1 MTIKFPV
8 DENRPFYGKFWPEG
22 VPHQLD
28 YDYSWTLNDLL
39 DDSVKNFPND
49 PVIWFLDTWV
59 TYLEFKEMVDKFAT
73 SLFKLG
79 IRKGDVVAIYLPN
92 SIQYAVSFYGTIRI
106 GAIPS
111 GINPTY
117 KPGEILHQ
125 IKMINAKFIVALDY
139 LYEENFTEIIDKWNF
154 EKIIYTNITDL
165 ASGLSKLKKWL
176 GKKLKK
182 IPTGKVD
189 HPNAISFLECLNI
202 EPNPPKVSIN
212 PAEDAATLIM
222 TGGTTGIPKASIQT
236 HQNLVANAIQAQ
248 LFGTRQRDP
257 ENPDM
262 LLGHRTAM
270 IGVLPLF
277 HSFALTAVMNLAIR
291 VGGWMILFAKP
302 PSAEELLKQITS
314 LPNPNG
320 MIYCGAEILFQR
332 IAVLPESTISK
343 YSQDGKFPFVV
354 CISSAGPLHD
364 YVREAFEKKT
374 GAKLTELYGLTE
386 GGPGISGNNLYGYRE
401 PGYIGVPFPGTDWH
415 IFPADDFEKG
425 PIETLG
431 EEGTGEICACGPQVM
446 KGYLNNPERTKATIK
461 EWDDRKWLL
470 TGDIGFMDEFGRI
483 KIRDRKKQLIKMAG
497 HSVFPAEVET
507 LIGNHPKVLEVAVA
521 GLPDKKTGEAVK
533 AWISLKPEYV
543 GTITAEELHTW
554 CKENITHWKAPKY
567 VEIIEQIP
575 KNIIGKVQ
583 RRYLQ
588 EHDPLY
594 EGKNK

>member
-8 DENRPFYGKFWPEG
+8 DENRPFYGKFWPKG

-39 DDSVKNFPND
+39 DDVVKKFPDD

-59 TYLEFKEMVDKFAT
+59 TYLEFKDMVDKFAT
-73 SLFKLG
+73 SLHKMG
-79 IRKGDVVAIYLPN
+79 IRKGDVIAIYLPN
-92 SIQYAVSFYGTIRI
+92 SIQYVVSFYGSIKI

-125 IKMINAKFIVALDY
+125 IKMIDAKYIVALDS
-139 LYEENFTEIIDKWNF
+139 LYEENITEIIDEWNF
-154 EKIIYTNITDL
+154 EKVIYTNITDL
-165 ASGLSKLKKWL
+165 ARGMSKIKIWL

-182 IPTGKVD
+182 IPIGKVD

-202 EPNPPKVSIN
+202 EPNPPNIPIN
-212 PAEDAATLIM
+212 AADDAATFIM

-236 HQNLVANAIQAQ
+236 HQNLVANATQAEM
-248 LFGTRQRDP
+248 FGTRQIDP
-257 ENPDM
+257 DNPDM
-262 LLGHRTAM
+262 ILGHRTAM

-277 HSFALTAVMNLAIR
+277 HSFALTAVMNLCIR
-291 VGGWMILFAKP
+291 VGGWMVLFAKP
-302 PSAEELLKQITS
+302 PPAEELLKQITS

-332 IAVLPESTISK
+332 IAVLSESVIAK
-343 YSQDGKFPFVV
+343 YSKNGKFPFVV

-364 YVREAFEKKT
+364 YVREPFEKKT
-374 GAKLTELYGLTE
+374 RAKLTELYGLTE

-401 PGYIGVPFPGTDWH
+401 PGFIGVPFPGTDWY
-415 IFPADDFEKG
+415 IFPADDFDAG
-425 PIETLG
+425 PIEILG

-446 KGYLNNPERTKATIK
+446 KGYLNNPERTAATIK
-461 EWDDRKWLL
+461 EWDGRKWLL
-470 TGDIGFMDEFGRI
+470 TGDIGYMDEHGRI

-533 AWISLKPEYV
+533 AWVSLKPEHI
-543 GTITAEELHTW
+543 GKITEEELHAW
-554 CKENITHWKAPKY
+554 CLENITHWKAPKY
-567 VEIIEQIP
+567 LEIIDQIP

-583 RRYLQ
+583 RRFLQ
-588 EHDPLY
+588 ENDPLY
-594 EGKNK
+594 EKKE

>member
-8 DENRPFYGKFWPEG
+8 EENRPFYGKFWPEG
-22 VPHQLD
+22 VPTQLD

-39 DDSVKNFPND
+39 EDSVKRFPND

-59 TYLEFKEMVDKFAT
+59 SYLELKDMVDKFAT
-73 SLFKLG
+73 SLYRMG
-79 IRKGDVVAIYLPN
+79 IRKGDVIALYLPN
-92 SIQYAVSFYGTIRI
+92 SIQYVVSFYGAIKI

-125 IKMINAKFIVALDY
+125 IKMINAKYIVALDS
-139 LYEENFTEIIDKWNF
+139 LYEENITEIIDKWKF
-154 EKIIYTNITDL
+154 DKIIYTNIADL
-165 ASGLSKLKKWL
+165 ASGMSKIIIWL

-182 IPTGKVD
+182 IPVGKVN
-189 HPNAISFLECLNI
+189 HPKAISFLECLNI
-202 EPNPPKVSIN
+202 EPNPPNVSIN
-212 PAEDAATLIM
+212 SEEDAATFIM
-222 TGGTTGIPKASIQT
+222 TGGTTGIPKAAILT
-236 HQNLVANAIQAQ
+236 HQNLVANSMQAE
-248 LFGTRQRDP
+248 LYGTRQRDP

-262 LLGHRTAM
+262 ILGHRTAM

-291 VGGWMILFAKP
+291 VGAWMILFAKP
-302 PSAEELLKQITS
+302 PPVEEMLKEITS

-320 MIYCGAEILFQR
+320 MIYPGAEILFQR
-332 IAVLPESTISK
+332 IAVLPESTIAK
-343 YSQDGKFPFVV
+343 YSKDGKFPFVV

-364 YVREAFEKKT
+364 YVREPFEKKT

-401 PGYIGVPFPGTDWH
+401 PGYIGVPFTGTDWN
-415 IFPADDFEKG
+415 IFPADNFDDG
-425 PIETLG
+425 PITTLG

-446 KGYLNNPERTKATIK
+446 KGYLNNPVRTAATIR
-461 EWDDRKWLL
+461 EWGGRKWLL
-470 TGDIGFMDEFGRI
+470 TGDIGYMDEHGRI

-533 AWISLKPEYV
+533 AWVSLKPNEV
-543 GTITAEELHTW
+543 GTITEKELLSWCEE
-554 CKENITHWKAPKY
+554 NMARWKCPKY
-567 VEIIEQIP
+567 LDIINQIP

-583 RRYLQ
+583 RRLLQ
-588 EHDPLY
+588 ENDPLY
-594 EGKNK
+594 EKSE